1 MSIFRRRNRDEREP
15 EQASATEPEDE
26 SAAASGAES
35 AASAPRRSGPYD
47 SAEVEIEQA
56 RADRIDLGGLLVR
69 RVEGMQ
75 LQLQVDEKSSRPTSV
90 MVVLGDAAVQMI
102 PVAAPR
108 SSGLWDQTRL
118 QIAADAQRRGG
129 TAEEA
134 AGPFGTEIR
143 IVLPVTTP
151 DGKKAVQPSRIAGI
165 DGPRWMLRATFL
177 GAATNNPE
185 AFGRLVQVVRDTVV
199 VRGDS
204 PMPPGE
210 IIALR
215 PPQQPDQQPS
225 A

>member
-1 MSIFRRRNRDEREP
+1 MSIFRRRSSDEP
-15 EQASATEPEDE
+15 EPKPAEPDQAQP
-26 SAAASGAES
+26 AAGEGDQPAEKG
-35 AASAPRRSGPYD
+35 PRAHGPYD
-47 SAEVEIEQA
+47 SAEVDLEQA
-56 RADRIDLGGLLVR
+56 RTDRIDLGGLLIR

-75 LQLQVDEKSSRPTSV
+75 LQLQVDEKSGRPASV
-90 MVVLGDAAVQMI
+90 MVVLDDAAVQLI

-118 QIAADAQRRGG
+118 QIAADVSRRGG

-151 DGKKAVQPSRIAGI
+151 DGKKGVQPSRIAGI

-177 GAATNNPE
+177 GAATNNAE
-185 AFGRLVQVVRDTVV
+185 AFGRLVQIVRDTVV
-199 VRGDS
+199 VRGDN

-210 IIALR
+210 LIPLR
-215 PPQQPDQQPS
+215 PPQQPGARD